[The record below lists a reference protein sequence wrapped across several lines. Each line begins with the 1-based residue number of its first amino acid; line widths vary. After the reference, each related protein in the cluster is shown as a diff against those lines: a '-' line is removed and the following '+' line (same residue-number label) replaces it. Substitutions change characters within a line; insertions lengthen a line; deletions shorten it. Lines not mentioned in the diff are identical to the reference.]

1 MANKKQTTGS
11 FFGDLMKAIKAGGS
25 SKLLKNYKIKKND
38 TASTIAKKEGI
49 TLRQLMS
56 LNPGFRTGQSG
67 TPSKGTV
74 KQKTMSVGST
84 IKVPDPQTFKNF
96 RLSPV
101 SDKYKQSI
109 KKPVYKT
116 IKKKEFKEMNEPL
129 KRKRGAVSIAKKK
142 VVKRK
147 KK

>member
-38 TASTIAKKEGI
+38 TASTIAKKEGF

-56 LNPGFRTGQSG
+56 LNPGYRTGQSG

-96 RLSPV
+96 RLTPV

-142 VVKRK
+142 VVRRK

>member
-56 LNPGFRTGQSG
+56 LNPGYRTGQSG

-84 IKVPDPQTFKNF
+84 IKIPDPQTFKNF
-96 RLSPV
+96 RLTPV

-142 VVKRK
+142 VVRRK

>member
-56 LNPGFRTGQSG
+56 LNPGYRTGQSG

-96 RLSPV
+96 RLTPV

-142 VVKRK
+142 VVRRK

>member
-38 TASTIAKKEGI
+38 TASAIAKKEGI

-56 LNPGFRTGQSG
+56 LNPGYRTGQSG

-74 KQKTMSVGST
+74 KQKTMSV
-84 IKVPDPQTFKNF
+84 IALLKYQTL
-96 RLSPV
+96 RH
-101 SDKYKQSI
+101 
-109 KKPVYKT
+109 
-116 IKKKEFKEMNEPL
+116 L
-129 KRKRGAVSIAKKK
+129 KILD
-142 VVKRK
+142 
-147 KK
+147 

>member
-56 LNPGFRTGQSG
+56 LNPGYRIGQSG

-84 IKVPDPQTFKNF
+84 IKIPDPQTFKNF
-96 RLSPV
+96 RLTPV

-142 VVKRK
+142 VVRRK

>member
-56 LNPGFRTGQSG
+56 LNPGYRTGQSG

-142 VVKRK
+142 VVRRK

>member
-96 RLSPV
+96 RLTPV

-142 VVKRK
+142 VVRRK

>member
-56 LNPGFRTGQSG
+56 LNPGYRTGQSG

-74 KQKTMSVGST
+74 KQKTMSVGRT

-96 RLSPV
+96 RLSPF

>member
-56 LNPGFRTGQSG
+56 LNPGYRTGQSG

-74 KQKTMSVGST
+74 KQKTMTVGST

-129 KRKRGAVSIAKKK
+129 KRKKGAVSIAKKK
-142 VVKRK
+142 VVRRK

>member
-142 VVKRK
+142 VVRRK

>member
-38 TASTIAKKEGI
+38 PASTIAKKEGI

-56 LNPGFRTGQSG
+56 LNPGYRTGQSG

-142 VVKRK
+142 VVRRK

>member
-96 RLSPV
+96 RLAPV

-142 VVKRK
+142 VVRRK